1 MKKDVKHGVSLSSTQ
16 VSYQAD
22 NGLVNLAEEEVK
34 AISSELSEYLSVY
47 SAIEDE
53 KTYSRI
59 ISLVNRFLELV
70 APVSYHPE
78 LVQLVSSQIELRLWE
93 VDVPST
99 LIESLFLNTY
109 RLKHAILA
117 AAESE
122 LSTVKR
128 ELATVLLDLYARLQA
143 EELFDLVAVLE
154 KSGEVLAASDKLLTL
169 AVLTLVVATN
179 V

>member
-1 MKKDVKHGVSLSSTQ
+1 MSSTQ

-78 LVQLVSSQIELRLWE
+78 LVQLVSSQIEL
-93 VDVPST
+93 
-99 LIESLFLNTY
+99 
-109 RLKHAILA
+109 
-117 AAESE
+117 
-122 LSTVKR
+122 
-128 ELATVLLDLYARLQA
+128 
-143 EELFDLVAVLE
+143 
-154 KSGEVLAASDKLLTL
+154 
-169 AVLTLVVATN
+169 
-179 V
+179 